1 MIFADFALQN
11 SIDRREPKNRLPV
24 AEKPTAAERSGT
36 RDAAAGVDAAALRV
50 AFRSARGDYFSEL
63 QNLA

>member
-24 AEKPTAAERSGT
+24 AEKPTPGSEAEPGTLPRELMRRPSGL
-36 RDAAAGVDAAALRV
+36 RFAPPGVIIFPNYRI
-50 AFRSARGDYFSEL
+50 
-63 QNLA
+63 